1 MKKEEMTEA
10 YEEEDNILELEDD
23 EGNVEK
29 FLHIGTIDYKGQW
42 YCFFQ
47 KAEPE
52 TEDEEDEVVIFRL
65 EGDGDDKRLCTIED
79 DQLMDEVFAEF
90 CHQYE
95 QFENSDEAMEL
106 E

>member
-1 MKKEEMTEA
+1 MTEV

-52 TEDEEDEVVIFRL
+52 SEEEEDEVIIFAL
-65 EGDGDDKRLCTIED
+65 KGEGDDAVLEPLED
-79 DQLMDEVFAEF
+79 EQLLDEVFAEF

-95 QFENSDEAMEL
+95 NFENSQEAEDL